1 MTPNQQKPRPLP
13 LFLDLVREI
22 AVEDPVLSAKALKGL
37 ALYQQA
43 ERRPSARATI
53 IAAQKGRVR
62 LLDYG
67 GEGPPVIFVPSIIN
81 PHFIL
86 DLAPGNS
93 LAEFVRAQGFR
104 VLLVDWGYPTPA
116 DRAEDIG
123 AHVTDYLVPLIDDV
137 RSASA
142 PPHLVGYCLGGVMAL
157 AAAHLA
163 EVASLSMIASPWHF
177 DHYGEDRAMLAG
189 LWTDNQEACA
199 ALGLVPMEVLQ
210 TAFWR
215 MDPDRTVRKYAR
227 LPEITPDKLAQFVA
241 LEDWANDGAPL
252 TYAAGE
258 QLFAAFFTGN
268 LTGKGEWSVGGQR
281 ISPETLPCPA
291 RQFVST
297 TDRIV
302 PVDSCPDSIEAI
314 PSPAG
319 HVGMVVGSTA
329 RPTLW
334 SPLAKWLSQVQHK
347 RQS

>member
-1 MTPNQQKPRPLP
+1 MNLNLQKPRPLP

-22 AVEDPVLSAKALKGL
+22 AVEDPVLSAKALQGL
-37 ALYQQA
+37 SLYQQA
-43 ERRPSARATI
+43 ARRDAARTVD

-67 GEGPPVIFVPSIIN
+67 GEGPDIVFVPSIIN

-104 VLLVDWGYPTPA
+104 VLLVDWGYPDPS
-116 DRAEDIG
+116 DREENIA
-123 AHVTDYLVPLIDDV
+123 AHVTEYLVPLLDDV
-137 RSASA
+137 RTASGA
-142 PPHLVGYCLGGVMAL
+142 PHLVGYCLGGVMAL

-163 EVASLSMIASPWHF
+163 EVASLSMIAAPWHF
-177 DHYGEDRAMLAG
+177 DHYGDDRAMLSG
-189 LWTDNQEACA
+189 LWTDNKEACA
-199 ALGLVPMEVLQ
+199 TLGLVPMEVLQ

-215 MDPDRTVRKYAR
+215 MDPDRTVRKYAQ
-227 LPEITPDKLAQFVA
+227 LVGASSDKLAQFVA

-258 QLFAAFFTGN
+258 ELFVSLFTDNMTGN
-268 LTGKGEWSVGGQR
+268 GGWSVGGKI

-302 PVDSCPDSIEAI
+302 PVDSCPDAIEAI

-329 RPTLW
+329 RSTLW